1 MFTRPDQS
9 ERLDTRVSMSLRCHN
24 VRLTRCRG
32 SDQRAPIQLSKTS
45 IESGQRP
52 RERRTT
58 NMIASSEFTTILG
71 TCRHPSP
78 LIKRMRRRASHTH
91 NTTRTVIRQVAVHD
105 GNRPPTQH
113 RAVSTEPS
121 AHRCPGDDEPPS
133 FNANKR
139 PCTTVGI
146 KASTTQRKSRRTPKR
161 RHHNTHHWRDCE
173 GPMDNPYSVTRVEQV
188 ILATQRNQTS

>member
-1 MFTRPDQS
+1 
-9 ERLDTRVSMSLRCHN
+9 MSLRCHN

-121 AHRCPGDDEPPS
+121 AQSRQHIDAPAMTNHHRSMQTRDLALPWESRHPPHNENLVEHP
-133 FNANKR
+133 NAVI
-139 PCTTVGI
+139 TTH
-146 KASTTQRKSRRTPKR
+146 TTGGTVR
-161 RHHNTHHWRDCE
+161 
-173 GPMDNPYSVTRVEQV
+173 GPWTTLTV
-188 ILATQRNQTS
+188 